1 MLNVKHIMQKM
12 IPPTPNAYIST
23 SEITGTFVI
32 TLIIDPS
39 GGIPSVSQTQLQ

>member
-1 MLNVKHIMQKM
+1 MLKVKHIMQKM

-32 TLIIDPS
+32 TVIVVPS